1 MGGTPSDWRT
11 YGFRPSLPFSERGSV
26 ALGRQRRITGS
37 GLERGWWA
45 GTFAN
50 GGLSV
55 HADATHE
62 TFWFRGH
69 GPRASPMWKKT
80 TVVIQIKI
88 NLAACLL
95 GIAAI
100 LKVLI

>member
-1 MGGTPSDWRT
+1 
-11 YGFRPSLPFSERGSV
+11 
-26 ALGRQRRITGS
+26 
-37 GLERGWWA
+37 
-45 GTFAN
+45 
-50 GGLSV
+50 
-55 HADATHE
+55 
-62 TFWFRGH
+62 
-69 GPRASPMWKKT
+69 MWKKT